1 MGRTA
6 EKLDLSAAGER
17 RQQLGSKSLG
27 LPSSGIMRG
36 TLSHM
41 SRVSDL
47 ITVSVLVLKRSL
59 GRRTWVS
66 GYMMSR
72 S

>member
-1 MGRTA
+1 MA

-27 LPSSGIMRG
+27 SPSSGITSG
-36 TLSHM
+36 ALSHM

-47 ITVSVLVLKRSL
+47 ITMSVLAVMRSL
-59 GRRTWVS
+59 GKRTWVS
-66 GYMMSR
+66 GYMMGR